1 MEYRHSFEIVHKD
14 LKLDNLLITALGHI
28 KLTVFTRRKMGV
40 MSLANN
46 LNVGYMN
53 KETRQFSDM

>member
-14 LKLDNLLITALGHI
+14 LKLDNLLITVLGHI
-28 KLTVFTRRKMGV
+28 KLTAFRRRKMGV